1 MQASVNQ
8 VQATI
13 TELETAGEEQI
24 DDISSLVII
33 QFLFAPLQTRHKF
46 QPTLCKSN
54 VFKYFLQEE
63 VAQENQQKIEG
74 EKQTVHKE
82 KIELDKHRKIAEDI
96 ESEYSS
102 VKERIDQLPE
112 DMEPLKVQQSI
123 VVSLCLEETN

>member
-8 VQATI
+8 VKATI

-33 QFLFAPLQTRHKF
+33 QFLFAPLQTRHKSW
-46 QPTLCKSN
+46 PTLCKSN
-54 VFKYFLQEE
+54 VFKDFLQEE

-82 KIELDKHRKIAEDI
+82 KMELDKHRKIAEDI
-96 ESEYSS
+96 ESKYSS

-123 VVSLCLEETN
+123 VV